1 MTCLSTSAQKIDL
14 SENSVDMSELWK
26 RAQRINNG
34 GHDPKTE
41 KIVTKIV

>member
-1 MTCLSTSAQKIDL
+1 MTCLSTSAQKIGL
-14 SENSVDMSELWK
+14 SKNSVDMSELWK
-26 RAQRINNG
+26 INNG